1 MEHHETTETHDQRL
15 NDASRFLALRS
26 DVPDP
31 IAKTPGLT
39 QISSFRQPSLVRLF
53 FATRFHTFSIAHLQA
68 YDVCWV
74 SSWPTGASE

>member
-53 FATRFHTFSIAHLQA
+53 FATRFQD